1 MNCFYY
7 TNFGENSMNAPKV
20 FKRLTA
26 LMLLVSLCSALL
38 LIDNT
43 KAQASG
49 RNTATTTTPVEKL
62 SPELR
67 QLIQSGQGS
76 ARVKVIVQSAASP
89 SLTSGG
95 LLGGLLG
102 GLVQTVGGVVQGVLS
117 ALNIT
122 LLDVRADSVNV
133 LAADPSISYISLDS
147 QVRTFGHVTNTTGTQ
162 QSRAQKT
169 ALGLNYSLDGSNVS
183 IAILDSG
190 IDVTHKSFTSQSGK
204 VTFSKDFTG
213 ENRTDDP
220 YGHGTHVAAVAAGA
234 GTATNGSYEGIASA
248 ANLVNLRVINSQ
260 GIGTVSGVLKAL
272 DWIATNRQSYNI
284 RVVNMSLG
292 TPAVSSYKDDPVC
305 QAVRKLVNAGVVVVA
320 AAGNNGKTSAGKV
333 YGSIHCPGNEPSA
346 ITVGASNTYGS
357 DPRRFSDDLQL
368 ARSNTKLFD

>member
-1 MNCFYY
+1 LPGAFVSVGGDEMFLLNPPCWR
-7 TNFGENSMNAPKV
+7 EPSMNAPQAL
-20 FKRLTA
+20 KRLTA
-26 LMLLVSLCSALL
+26 LVLLVSLCSALL
-38 LIDNT
+38 LLDNRR
-43 KAQASG
+43 AQASA
-49 RNTATTTTPVEKL
+49 TATTTTLEKL

-76 ARVKVIVQSAASP
+76 TRVKVIVQSTSAP

-102 GLVQTVGGVVQGVLS
+102 SLVQTVGGVVQGVLS

-122 LLDVRADSVNV
+122 LLDVRADSVSV
-133 LAADPSISYISLDS
+133 LAADSSVSYISLDS

-169 ALGLNYSLDGSNVS
+169 ALGLNYTLDGSNVS

-190 IDVTHKSFTSQSGK
+190 IDVTHKSFASQAGK

-234 GTATNGSYEGIASA
+234 GTATNGNYEGIASG

-260 GIGTVSGVLKAL
+260 GIGTVSSVLKAL
-272 DWIATNRQSYNI
+272 DWIMANRQAYNI

-292 TPAVSSYKDDPVC
+292 TPAVSSYQDDPIC
-305 QAVRKLVNAGVVVVA
+305 QAVRK
-320 AAGNNGKTSAGKV
+320 
-333 YGSIHCPGNEPSA
+333 
-346 ITVGASNTYGS
+346 
-357 DPRRFSDDLQL
+357 
-368 ARSNTKLFD
+368 